1 MLPME
6 LKIYQIDSEKDKQ
19 RVLFEGYDSLQKIT
33 KKEKPVDRDIYKC
46 IYTMKPEDEEKFTH
60 FDLDSLYHFLN
71 SPNEEKPKEYKGH
84 SLSVS
89 DIIVV
94 KNSCCISDGAYF
106 CDRFGWKDVSDEFL
120 QKDKT
125 TRIWKVP
132 GRYGHRQRES
142 FCPSYEFIDI
152 DNVSFEVFN
161 SDKTGTNNYSIV
173 KVTADNFAQCYDGLW
188 AQITDG
194 IFENSRTGVPIE
206 ITQKDLDEILSN
218 NKKIT
223 GVLVSCDNEPEICSV
238 ENDLK
243 SLQNIVAGNIEI
255 YSISDTATII
265 CNEEG
270 KLKGLPFNC
279 SVQTAY
285 ANEVFVGD
293 IFIIGTDI
301 ESGEFVSLTE
311 EEIDEY
317 LDAFKN
323 KEVLLDE
330 PSICK

>member
-6 LKIYQIDSEKDKQ
+6 LKIYQIDTEKDKQ
-19 RVLFEGYDSLQKIT
+19 RVVFEGYDSLQKIT
-33 KKEKPVDRDIYKC
+33 KKENAIDSDIYKC

-60 FDLDSLYHFLN
+60 FDLDGFYHFLN
-71 SPNEEKPKEYKGH
+71 SPYEERPKEYKGH

-94 KNSCCISDGAYF
+94 KNSHCIDDGAYF
-106 CDRFGWKDVSDEFL
+106 CDRFGWKDVSNEFF
-120 QKDKT
+120 KAEKT

-132 GRYGHRQRES
+132 GIDGHRQRES
-142 FCPSYEFIDI
+142 FCPSYEFVDI
-152 DNVSFEVFN
+152 ENVSYDVFN
-161 SDKTGTNNYSIV
+161 SDKTGKNNYSIV
-173 KVTADNFAQCYDGLW
+173 KVTADNFAQCERSLY
-188 AQITDG
+188 AQISDG
-194 IFENSRTGVPIE
+194 IFENSRTDTPIE
-206 ITQKDLDEILSN
+206 ISQKELDEILSN

-223 GVLVSCDNEPEICSV
+223 GVLVSCDNEPEICSI

-243 SLQNIVAGNIEI
+243 SLQNIVSGNIEI

-279 SVQTAY
+279 SVQTTY

-323 KEVLLDE
+323 DEVLLDK